1 MEHTE
6 HRQSTFMTWLIIFL
20 LLLIIA
26 FKGGLAYFMIGDRGQ
41 PDWDYRPVKDVPGE
55 SPYALYEYLPFP
67 QHVEGHESDYPP
79 LGDYPPIGKNWDESF
94 FPPPQQN
101 AIGR

>member
-6 HRQSTFMTWLIIFL
+6 HRESMFMTWLIIFL

-41 PDWDYRPVKDVPGE
+41 PDWDYRPVKDVPGG
-55 SPYALYEYLPFP
+55 SPYARY
-67 QHVEGHESDYPP
+67 
-79 LGDYPPIGKNWDESF
+79 
-94 FPPPQQN
+94 
-101 AIGR
+101 